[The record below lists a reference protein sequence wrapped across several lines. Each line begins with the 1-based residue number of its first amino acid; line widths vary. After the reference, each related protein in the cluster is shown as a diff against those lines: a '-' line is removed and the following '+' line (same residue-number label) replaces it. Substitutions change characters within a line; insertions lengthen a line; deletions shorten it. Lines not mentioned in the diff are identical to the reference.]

1 MNIYE
6 ELTKVQ
12 FELKA
17 PKNLRNSF
25 GGFNYRS
32 AEDIYKALKPIL
44 YAHGLTLFVS
54 DDIVEIGGKNYIQA
68 TCTLANFENQTIQV
82 KALARECES
91 KKGMDDSQ
99 LTGST
104 SSYARKYALNGLFLI
119 DDTDVKDNDAL
130 APQDTS
136 DVDADYRKQLLI
148 KATQLGIDL
157 NKGATYLKKTSID
170 ELTTQDLETLIDLK
184 TRGR

>member
-130 APQDTS
+130 APQDTT
-136 DVDADYRKQLLI
+136 DNDIRYQLLTR
-148 KATQLGIDL
+148 ATQLGIDL
-157 NKGATYLKKTSID
+157 NKGATYLKKASID
-170 ELTTQDLETLIDLK
+170 DLTTQDLETLIDLK
-184 TRGR
+184 TRGK